1 MIERRGFLAGVGAA
15 LVSSPGVGARAPQSY
30 DSDGLTRPRRLRP
43 GDTVGLVTPSTPAS
57 DPDLLALGV
66 RTAKHFGLRPKL
78 GKYVGKRSGYFGSPA
93 AERLDDLHA
102 MFRDPE
108 VRGVFALRGGYG
120 AMHLLDRV
128 DYDLIRKNPK
138 VFLGYSDITALH
150 LAIQKN
156 ARLVTLHGPT
166 MLSDFSNYTVEH
178 LKRALFDAAPLGK
191 LTNPLEANELRPEH
205 TLRTVVPG
213 RATGRLV
220 GGNLTLISTLMGT
233 PYEVE
238 TRGKIFLIEDVGEE
252 PYRIDR
258 YLTQLKLAGKFD
270 GAAGVVFGECVE
282 CGPRDYKPSI
292 GSAFSLGE
300 VVDAVLGDLK
310 IPVLAG
316 LTFGHTTDQMTLPLG
331 VRATLDADA
340 GTLEIKESAL
350 LD

>member
-1 MIERRGFLAGVGAA
+1 V
-15 LVSSPGVGARAPQSY
+15 
-30 DSDGLTRPRRLRP
+30 
-43 GDTVGLVTPSTPAS
+43 
-57 DPDLLALGV
+57 
-66 RTAKHFGLRPKL
+66 K
-78 GKYVGKRSGYFGSPA
+78 
-93 AERLDDLHA
+93 
-102 MFRDPE
+102 
-108 VRGVFALRGGYG
+108 GVFALRGGYG

-150 LAIQKN
+150 LAVQKN

-166 MLSDFSNYTVEH
+166 MLSDFSSYTVEH
-178 LKRALFDAAPLGK
+178 LKRALFDAAPLGR
-191 LTNPLEANELRPEH
+191 LTNPQEADELRPEH

-213 RATGRLV
+213 RATGPLV

-258 YLTQLKLAGKFD
+258 YLTQLRLAGKFD

-300 VVDAVLGDLK
+300 VVDAVLGGLK

-316 LTFGHTTDQMTLPLG
+316 LTFGHTADQMTLPLG

>member
-15 LVSSPGVGARAPQSY
+15 LVSSPTFARGPQSHGA
-30 DSDGLTRPRRLRP
+30 DGLTRPRRLRP
-43 GDTVGLVTPSTPAS
+43 GDAVGLITPSTPAS
-57 DPDLLALGV
+57 DPDLIALGV

-78 GKYVGKRSGYFGSPA
+78 GRYVGKRSGYFGSPV

-108 VRGVFALRGGYG
+108 VKGVFALRGGYG

-150 LAIQKN
+150 LAVQKN

-166 MLSDFSNYTVEH
+166 MLSDFSSYTVEH
-178 LKRALFDAAPLGK
+178 LKRALFDAAPLGR
-191 LTNPLEANELRPEH
+191 LTNPQEADELRPEH

-213 RATGRLV
+213 RATGPLV

-258 YLTQLKLAGKFD
+258 YLTQLRLAGKFD

-300 VVDAVLGDLK
+300 VVDAVLGGLK

-316 LTFGHTTDQMTLPLG
+316 LTFGHTADQMTLPLG